1 MSSTKRGI
9 MGFSRRN
16 RAVAAKKCTKKRD
29 ARAAE
34 LLFPIQAYRF
44 FAVLVDVAVV
54 VAKLPIRGPYET
66 KTATATA
73 TGTSKKAIDY
83 DQNNNSARTSRFF
96 VNFVALSV
104 YIKLRRGRKRF
115 MFT

>member
-66 KTATATA
+66 TTATA
-73 TGTSKKAIDY
+73 TGTSKKATDY